1 MGRLLLTLARSRRSA
16 ALDVLACVLV
26 GLAVT
31 AGVLLVALMGF
42 VVWLAVWLGRRH
54 PFCTVGLVATG
65 LMLAGGGWAAVAGLW
80 IGLAATTL
88 AWRWRDRDGFDRRVL
103 RRWRRTFVYG
113 PRWRRAMVSCDL
125 DQVRG
130 RRRRVPRL
138 GAVRSTRWTDRIGLH
153 LLEGQ
158 TAEMVATRSGELAGA
173 LGALACRVRDAGP
186 GVVSLELRRGD
197 PLSGPL
203 APLAV
208 PDRPDL
214 DALVVGVHEDGRPW
228 TVRLARGHVLV
239 VGAAGTGDGS
249 GRESV
254 VWSLVRALA
263 ARLPDGS
270 VELWGIDGTG
280 LGLAVGARLFSRLAT
295 DDRDAG
301 VAIVEEAA
309 ALVRARRRQ
318 GSALPPV
325 VLVLDEVVRWGDLLD
340 DDLRRRLNPSM
351 ELVLTHGPAA
361 GVIVVAAL
369 RTAPASVASWFR
381 QRVHVGGDGVA
392 CAVERR
398 VAHRV
403 RAASVSDEAV
413 AAMARHYG
421 RRPVPSSSTAPC
433 PPVSAITPPPV
444 NPSPGAGADARPVD
458 QQQEPGPAPSR
469 PGGR

>member
-1 MGRLLLTLARSRRSA
+1 MARLLLTLAKSRRYA
-16 ALDVLACVLV
+16 ALDMLACVLV
-26 GLAVT
+26 GAAVV
-31 AGVLLVALMGF
+31 AGVLLAGLMVLVAWLT
-42 VVWLAVWLGRRH
+42 VWLAVRH
-54 PFCTVGLVATG
+54 PFCAVGLAATG
-65 LMLAGGGWAAVAGLW
+65 LVLAGGGPTAVVGLW
-80 IGLAATTL
+80 IGLAAAGL

-113 PRWRRAMVSCDL
+113 PRWRRAMASCDL

-130 RRRRVPRL
+130 WRRRVPRL
-138 GAVRSTRWTDRIGLH
+138 GAVRSTRWTDRVGLH

-158 TAEMVATRSGELAGA
+158 TAAMVAARSRDLAGA
-173 LGALACRVRDAGP
+173 LGALSCRVRDAGP
-186 GVVSLELRRGD
+186 TVVTLELRRGD

-203 APLAV
+203 APLPV

-214 DALVVGVHEDGRPW
+214 DALVVGKHEDGRPW
-228 TVRLARGHVLV
+228 TVRLARGHLLV
-239 VGAAGTGDGS
+239 VGTAGTGDGS

-263 ARLPDGS
+263 VRLHDGS

-280 LGLAVGARLFSRLAT
+280 LGLGVGARLFTRLAT
-295 DDRDAG
+295 DDREAG

-309 ALVRARRRQ
+309 ALVRARRRH
-318 GSALPPV
+318 GSPLPPV

-340 DDLRRRLNPSM
+340 DELRRRLNPSM

-381 QRVHVGGDGVA
+381 QRVHVSGDGVA

-403 RAASVSDEAV
+403 RACSVSDEAV
-413 AAMARHYG
+413 AAMARRYG
-421 RRPVPSSSTAPC
+421 CHPVPSSSAAPH
-433 PPVSAITPPPV
+433 PPVSAISGSSTK
-444 NPSPGAGADARPVD
+444 PS
-458 QQQEPGPAPSR
+458 
-469 PGGR
+469 